1 MKKEIILFRGLPGS
15 GKSSLAESLCEVV
28 ISADQFF
35 EDGKGNYNF
44 DFAKLKDAHADCL
57 LRTRGCMHLETSIIG
72 VANTFTQE
80 WEMKP
85 YFDLAKEFGY
95 RISTIVVENRHG
107 STNVHDVSNEA
118 LDRMESRFQIKLR

>member
-1 MKKEIILFRGLPGS
+1 MKQIILFRGLPGS
-15 GKSSLAESLCEVV
+15 GKTSLAESLCEIV

-35 EDGKGNYNF
+35 EDGEGNYNF
-44 DFAKLKDAHADCL
+44 DFTKLKDAHADCQ
-57 LRTRGCMHLETSIIG
+57 LRTRGCMHLETPIIG

-107 STNVHDVSNEA
+107 STNIHDVPNEA
-118 LDRMESRFQIKLR
+118 LDRMESRFEIKLR